1 MEINTI
7 GLLLTFILL
16 IFLIFKGWNI
26 WIISIIS
33 TLFLALTNS
42 LNIEE
47 VIFETYSSFFKNFV
61 GNWFL
66 LFILSSIFGK
76 IMEKSG
82 ASVIIAK
89 SLASKIE
96 EKRAILIILIITFI
110 LSYGGINIFVIVFSV
125 YPICLFLFSKLNI
138 PKEVCSGLILAIPAS
153 ITMVVFPGTPSIQ
166 NTIPTKYF
174 GTTIY
179 SAPLIGILT
188 SIFIFLCDYY
198 FYSYVIKKLKKTDKK
213 FILDEG
219 EKLENIEKKNT
230 KLEIILAY
238 TPLLILL
245 VINYCL
251 INIFAMKSSNFALCI
266 GISISIILSIV
277 IFRKNLNIKKDLE
290 IGIKNGVEVL
300 FTTASIISFGGVVS
314 KTTAFKSIV
323 DWTIKIKASP
333 LTSMFIVINI
343 ICMIT
348 ASSVGGLTIYLENFS
363 LELLK
368 TEIPVEVLHRMA
380 AIASS
385 GLDAMPFASG
395 IIVVNTIAK
404 TKLKDTYKY
413 IFVSQCIIPMLSYGV
428 ACFLYALKIN

>member
-26 WIISIIS
+26 WIISTIS

-138 PKEVCSGLILAIPAS
+138 PKEVCPGLILAIPAS

-238 TPLLILL
+238 TPLLTLL

-251 INIFAMKSSNFALCI
+251 INIFSMKSSNFALCI

-300 FTTASIISFGGVVS
+300 FMTASIISFGGVVS